1 MRISF
6 LLRSTLLFTF
16 GLVLSMIVPATVD
29 AAVRNPGSPK
39 PSATPTYTGYK
50 GVKIGMTTDEARK
63 LLGNPKEKSEGQDY
77 YLYSDNEAAQI
88 VYDSTH
94 KVTAISVTYMGKRS
108 SIPTP
113 QDIFGE
119 DAEVKPDGSIAKMV
133 RYPKEG
139 FWVSYNR
146 TAGDDPVV
154 IVTAQKLTGGSE

>member
-1 MRISF
+1 MRFSF
-6 LLRSTLLFTF
+6 LLRSTLLFAF
-16 GLVLSMIVPATVD
+16 AFLFSMIATAAVD
-29 AAVRNPGSPK
+29 AFARDSGSPE
-39 PSATPTYTGYK
+39 PSATPAYPGYK
-50 GVKIGMTTDEARK
+50 GVKIGMTTEEARK

-88 VYDSTH
+88 VYDPTH
-94 KVTAISVTYMGKRS
+94 KVTAISVTYMGMSS

-113 QDIFGE
+113 KDIFGE

-139 FWVSYNR
+139 FWLSYNR

-154 IVTAQKLTGGSE
+154 IITAQKMTGGSE